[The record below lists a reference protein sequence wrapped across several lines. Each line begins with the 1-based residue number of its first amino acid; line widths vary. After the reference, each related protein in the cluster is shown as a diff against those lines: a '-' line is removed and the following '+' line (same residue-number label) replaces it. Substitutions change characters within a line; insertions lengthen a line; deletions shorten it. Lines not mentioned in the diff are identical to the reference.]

1 MYFKYTLLL
10 CLLIVGGI
18 AGCVAPKAVLPDEY
32 TASQLDI
39 PDHLKDEPFVVLSDV
54 EHHTLKQNA
63 KFNSLEVV
71 HTTWFYVQ
79 SAKSDDLKK
88 LVAYDFESIEKPAQ
102 MTVTA
107 YYENGSTKT
116 KKARHRFRL
125 QNDGIDESNG
135 WGTGVSLSRYTDGMI
150 IKRVIKRNIFKP
162 EYRARVFM
170 RSMKPVLHKKVVL
183 EYPASMKI
191 NYGVEN
197 GEKLKVSFTEKKVGT
212 YNRVTLESTQIHKMD
227 RTGSPLLKELWYC
240 ALYMSLPPVGNESM
254 SWAELGDYYYK
265 QIEQNLT
272 GDANIKHFASQ
283 IKGRTRAEKLKEG
296 FDLLKR
302 TFRYHADE
310 RAYHA
315 YIPRD
320 VKKIVKT
327 GLADCKELSSM
338 YKAILREVGVDVE
351 LVLVNNGG
359 LQQVDGYP
367 ALGYFNH
374 MIARVKVDD
383 GYLYIDPT
391 IQKAEWSNSYY
402 PLIGRKVVALT
413 SDGAVPSSIEG
424 DSALNVVETKNSI
437 YRDKKNKRWRMKG
450 TIELEGTPAFYFFMR
465 YNAVGQEMDNLVL
478 KDFLAEAFKIVS
490 DEITINVLTSD
501 KVTFAYDAD
510 FHKNY
515 IEMDAGGFQLN
526 TPYLYNKEFSYT
538 TRYLE
543 GPRMVH
549 NLIQKDSWKL
559 PRGYRDL
566 EAGKVATDFCT
577 GKWRRKRKTVS
588 RKFSLE
594 NRLFYPHERKE
605 KVRFYKDQQKFIE
618 GIIWK

>member
-1 MYFKYTLLL
+1 MYFKYSLFL
-10 CLLIVGGI
+10 CFLFVWGL
-18 AGCVAPKAVLPDEY
+18 AGCVAPKSVLPDEY
-32 TASQLDI
+32 TASQIDI
-39 PDHLKDEPFVVLSDV
+39 PDKWKDEPYVVLSDE
-54 EHHTLKQNA
+54 EHYTLKQNA
-63 KFNSLEVV
+63 EFNSLEVI
-71 HTTWFYVQ
+71 HTTWYYVQ
-79 SAKSDDLKK
+79 SAKNDELKS
-88 LVAYDFESIEKPAQ
+88 LVAYDFESIENPAQ
-102 MTVTA
+102 LTA
-107 YYENGSTKT
+107 TAFFADGATKR
-116 KKARHRFRL
+116 KKGMYRFRL
-125 QNDGIDESNG
+125 KNEGIDESNG
-135 WGTGVSLSRYTDGMI
+135 WGTAVTFSRYTDGMI
-150 IKRVIKRNIFKP
+150 IKRVIKRSIFKP
-162 EYRARVFM
+162 EHRARVFM
-170 RSMKPVLHKKVVL
+170 RSMVPVLHKKVVL
-183 EYPASMKI
+183 EYPTSMKI
-191 NYGVEN
+191 KYGVEN
-197 GEKLKVSFTEKKVGT
+197 SEKLKVTFTEKKAGT
-212 YNRVTLESTQIHKMD
+212 TQRVTLESRELHKID
-227 RTGSPLLKELWYC
+227 RSDSSYLKELWYC
-240 ALYMSLPPVGNESM
+240 AFYMSLPPVGTRSM
-254 SWAELGDYYYK
+254 SWAEIGNYYYK

-272 GDANIKHFASQ
+272 GDANIRHFASQ
-283 IKGRTRAEKLKEG
+283 IKGRNKTDKLKEG
-296 FDLLKR
+296 FNLLKR

-327 GLADCKELSSM
+327 GLADCKELASM

-359 LQQVDGYP
+359 LQQVDAYP
-367 ALGYFNH
+367 GLGYFNH
-374 MIARVKVDD
+374 MIARVKTDD

-413 SDGAVPSSIEG
+413 TSGAVPDSIVG
-424 DSALNVVETKNSI
+424 NPDLNVVETKNSI
-437 YRDKKNKRWRMKG
+437 YQDKKNKRWRMKG
-450 TIELEGTPAFYFFMR
+450 TIDLEGTPAFYFYMR
-465 YNAVGQEMDNLVL
+465 YNAIGQEMDNLAL

-490 DEITINVLTSD
+490 DEIIIKDLTSD

-566 EAGKVATDFCT
+566 EAGKVTTDFCS
-577 GKWRRKRKTVS
+577 GKWRRKKRTVS
-588 RKFSLE
+588 RKFALE
-594 NRLFYPHERKE
+594 KRLFYPHERKE
-605 KVRFYKDQQKFIE
+605 KIRFYKDQQKFIE